1 MSNNIHILV
10 VDDEPD
16 IRESF
21 QEYLE
26 INGYR
31 VSCADGAA
39 EARRLVG
46 EHDIDVA
53 LLDISMPGE
62 DGLSLARYLREHTDL
77 AIIMVASAGDVMDRV
92 IGIEVGADDYLAKP
106 VDLRELVARVT
117 AVLRWKHAA
126 PGNTSAPTDA
136 DDGAMIL
143 FGRCRLDME
152 SHRLLDGDGKSVSIT
167 EMDFKVLKL
176 FAENPRR
183 TLSRA
188 QILQTTR
195 GRDWDPADRSVDI
208 QMGRIRRK
216 IEPDPKKPTII
227 KTVHSRGYVYMPTDD
242 QE

>member
-1 MSNNIHILV
+1 MSEKVHILV

-31 VSCADGAA
+31 VTCADGAA
-39 EARRLVG
+39 TARRVVD
-46 EHDIDVA
+46 ENAIDLA

-62 DGLSLARYLREHTDL
+62 DGLSLARYLREHTEL

-106 VDLRELVARVT
+106 VDLRELVARVA
-117 AVLRWKHAA
+117 AVLRWKHGA
-126 PGNTSAPTDA
+126 PQGASPAG
-136 DDGAMIL
+136 DGAVVP
-143 FGRCRLDME
+143 FGECRLDTD
-152 SHRLLDGDGKSVSIT
+152 SHSLLDGDGKSIPIT
-167 EMDFKVLKL
+167 EMDFQVLKL
-176 FAENPRR
+176 FAENPGR
-183 TLSRA
+183 TLSRE
-188 QILQTTR
+188 QILQATR

-216 IEPDPKKPTII
+216 IEPNPGKPTII
-227 KTVHSRGYVYMPTDD
+227 KTVHSRGYAYFPPD
-242 QE
+242 E

>member
-1 MSNNIHILV
+1 MSEKVHILV

-26 INGYR
+26 MNGYR

-39 EARRLVG
+39 QARQLVE
-46 EHDIDVA
+46 EHAIDLA

-62 DGLSLARYLREHTDL
+62 DGLSLARFLREHTDL

-106 VDLRELVARVT
+106 VDLRELVARVA

-126 PGNTSAPTDA
+126 PVGTPASANA
-136 DDGAMIL
+136 DDRAL
-143 FGRCRLDME
+143 VPFGLCCLDLE
-152 SHRLLDGDGKSVSIT
+152 SHQLLDGDGDSISIT
-167 EMDFKVLKL
+167 EMDFQVLKL
-176 FAENPRR
+176 FAENAGR
-183 TLSRA
+183 TLSRD
-188 QILQTTR
+188 QILQATR
-195 GRDWDPADRSVDI
+195 GRDWEPADRSVDI

-216 IEPDPKKPTII
+216 IEPDPKKPTVI
-227 KTVHSRGYVYMPTDD
+227 KTIHSRGYVYSPTDD
-242 QE
+242 

>member
-1 MSNNIHILV
+1 MSSKVHILV

-39 EARRLVG
+39 SARRIVD
-46 EHDIDVA
+46 EHEIDLA

-62 DGLSLARYLREHTDL
+62 DGLSLARYLREHTNL

-106 VDLRELVARVT
+106 VDLRELLARVA
-117 AVLRWKHAA
+117 AVLRWKHATPA
-126 PGNTSAPTDA
+126 RASPPAEGSGSAMVA
-136 DDGAMIL
+136 
-143 FGRCRLDME
+143 FGECRLDID
-152 SHRLLDGDGKSVSIT
+152 SHRLLAADGEEIPIT
-167 EMDFKVLKL
+167 EMDFQVLKL
-176 FAENPRR
+176 FAENPGR
-183 TLSRA
+183 TLSRE
-188 QILQTTR
+188 QILQATR

-227 KTVHSRGYVYMPTDD
+227 KTVHSRGYVYYASDD
-242 QE
+242 

>member
-62 DGLSLARYLREHTDL
+62 DGLSLARYLREHTD
-77 AIIMVASAGDVMDRV
+77 GYDP
-92 IGIEVGADDYLAKP
+92 IEDISPAESRMLYNQ
-106 VDLRELVARVT
+106 
-117 AVLRWKHAA
+117 H
-126 PGNTSAPTDA
+126 APTATRIEHDA
-136 DDGAMIL
+136 YGWQMWFDTM
-143 FGRCRLDME
+143 RQ
-152 SHRLLDGDGKSVSIT
+152 KS
-167 EMDFKVLKL
+167 
-176 FAENPRR
+176 
-183 TLSRA
+183 
-188 QILQTTR
+188 
-195 GRDWDPADRSVDI
+195 
-208 QMGRIRRK
+208 
-216 IEPDPKKPTII
+216 
-227 KTVHSRGYVYMPTDD
+227 
-242 QE
+242 

>member
-1 MSNNIHILV
+1 MSNEIHILV

-26 INGYR
+26 MNGYR

-39 EARRLVG
+39 AARELVD
-46 EHDIDVA
+46 EHAIDLA

-62 DGLSLARYLREHTDL
+62 DGLSLARYFREHTDL

-106 VDLRELVARVT
+106 VDLRELLARVA

-126 PGNTSAPTDA
+126 PGGTSTPSGNEATIP
-136 DDGAMIL
+136 
-143 FGRCRLDME
+143 FGQCRLDME
-152 SHRLLDGDGKSVSIT
+152 SHRLIDGDGESVSIT
-167 EMDFKVLKL
+167 EMDFQVLKL
-176 FAENPRR
+176 FAENPGR
-183 TLSRA
+183 TLSRD
-188 QILQTTR
+188 QILQATR

-227 KTVHSRGYVYMPTDD
+227 KTIHSRGYVYSPTGD
-242 QE
+242 

>member
-1 MSNNIHILV
+1 MSNKSHLLV

-26 INGYR
+26 IGGYQ
-31 VSCADGAA
+31 VTCADGAA
-39 EARRLVG
+39 SAREIVAEGTIDLV
-46 EHDIDVA
+46 

-106 VDLRELVARVT
+106 VDLRELVARIE
-117 AVLRWKHAA
+117 AVLRSKQVA
-126 PGNTSAPTDA
+126 PRGASSTSDA
-136 DDGAMIL
+136 GDGAMVP
-143 FGRCRLDME
+143 FGECRLDTDAHELLGGNGE
-152 SHRLLDGDGKSVSIT
+152 SIPIT
-167 EMDFKVLKL
+167 EMDFQMLKL
-176 FAENPRR
+176 FAENPGR
-183 TLSRA
+183 TLSRE
-188 QILQTTR
+188 QILQATR

-216 IEPDPKKPTII
+216 IEPDPKKPTVI
-227 KTVHSRGYVYMPTDD
+227 KTIHSRGYVYFPPDD
-242 QE
+242 

>member
-1 MSNNIHILV
+1 MSEKVHILV

-21 QEYLE
+21 QEFLE
-26 INGYR
+26 MNGYR
-31 VSCADGAA
+31 VNCAESAA
-39 EARRLVG
+39 QARELVE
-46 EHDIDVA
+46 EHAIDLA

-106 VDLRELVARVT
+106 VDLRELSARVA
-117 AVLRWKHAA
+117 AVLRWKH
-126 PGNTSAPTDA
+126 SAPVG
-136 DDGAMIL
+136 GASETATGGRAL
-143 FGRCRLDME
+143 VPFGRCRLDLE
-152 SHRLLDGDGKSVSIT
+152 SHRLLDGEGESISIT
-167 EMDFKVLKL
+167 EMDFQVLKL
-176 FAENPRR
+176 FAENPGR
-183 TLSRA
+183 TLSRD
-188 QILQTTR
+188 QILQATR

-227 KTVHSRGYVYMPTDD
+227 KTIHSRGYAYSPTED
-242 QE
+242 

>member
-1 MSNNIHILV
+1 MSKKVHILV

-39 EARRLVG
+39 SARRIVD
-46 EHDIDVA
+46 EHEIDLA

-77 AIIMVASAGDVMDRV
+77 AIIMVASAGEVMDRV

-106 VDLRELVARVT
+106 VDLRELTARVA
-117 AVLRWKHAA
+117 AVLRWRHATPA
-126 PGNTSAPTDA
+126 GTNRPAAGDGGALVPFGNCSLDTD
-136 DDGAMIL
+136 
-143 FGRCRLDME
+143 
-152 SHRLLDGDGKSVSIT
+152 SHRLLGANGAEISIT
-167 EMDFKVLKL
+167 ELDFQVLRL
-176 FAENPRR
+176 FAENPGR
-183 TLSRA
+183 TLSRE
-188 QILQTTR
+188 QIFEATR
-195 GRDWDPADRSVDI
+195 GRDRDSSDRSVDI

-227 KTVHSRGYVYMPTDD
+227 KTVHSRGYVYHPPED
-242 QE
+242 

>member
-1 MSNNIHILV
+1 MTGKVHILV

-31 VSCADGAA
+31 VTCADGS
-39 EARRLVG
+39 ESARRIVD
-46 EHDIDVA
+46 EHRIDLA

-106 VDLRELVARVT
+106 VDLRELVARVA
-117 AVLRWKHAA
+117 AVLRWKHGDVTGGVPA
-126 PGNTSAPTDA
+126 PVGDSESDLIP
-136 DDGAMIL
+136 
-143 FGRCRLDME
+143 FGECRLDTE
-152 SHRLLDGDGKSVSIT
+152 SHRLLGADGSEVSIS
-167 EMDFKVLKL
+167 EMDFQVLKL
-176 FAENPRR
+176 FSENPGR
-183 TLSRA
+183 TLSREH
-188 QILQTTR
+188 ILNATR
-195 GRDWDPADRSVDI
+195 GRDWDPADRSIDI

-216 IEPDPKKPTII
+216 IEQDPKKPTII
-227 KTVHSRGYVYMPTDD
+227 KTIHGRGYVYSPPED
-242 QE
+242 

>member
-1 MSNNIHILV
+1 MSNEIHILV

-26 INGYR
+26 LNGYR

-39 EARRLVG
+39 AARVLVD
-46 EHDIDVA
+46 EHAIDLA

-62 DGLSLARYLREHTDL
+62 DGLSLARYFREHTDL

-106 VDLRELVARVT
+106 VDLRELVARVA

-126 PGNTSAPTDA
+126 PGGTSKPT
-136 DDGAMIL
+136 GNEAMIP
-143 FGRCRLDME
+143 FGQCRLDME
-152 SHRLLDGDGKSVSIT
+152 SHQLIDGDGESVSIT
-167 EMDFKVLKL
+167 EMDFQVLKL
-176 FAENPRR
+176 FVENPGR
-183 TLSRA
+183 TLSRD
-188 QILQTTR
+188 QILQATR

-208 QMGRIRRK
+208 QMSRIRRK

-227 KTVHSRGYVYMPTDD
+227 KTIHSRGYVYSPTED
-242 QE
+242 